1 MSLTEQIRHKARA
14 LGFTSVGFAPA
25 DPLKGAE
32 FYARWV
38 ALGYAGQMDYL
49 KRHLDKR
56 GDPRRMVPG
65 AQTAICLGMDYYQP
79 TPAAPDPLRG
89 QIACYARGDDYHDIV
104 KKRLAALWEFVLAE
118 AGEQTKGR
126 YFVDTAP
133 VLERE
138 LAQRAGLGW
147 WGKNT
152 CLIDKHRGSYFFLAE
167 IITDLE
173 LDYDEPAPDHCGTCT
188 RCLGRLPH

>member
-56 GDPRRMVPG
+56 EDPRRMVPG

-104 KKRLAALWEFVLAE
+104 KKRL
-118 AGEQTKGR
+118 
-126 YFVDTAP
+126 
-133 VLERE
+133 
-138 LAQRAGLGW
+138 
-147 WGKNT
+147 
-152 CLIDKHRGSYFFLAE
+152 
-167 IITDLE
+167 
-173 LDYDEPAPDHCGTCT
+173 
-188 RCLGRLPH
+188 